1 MLRSSLESWWAF
13 LGNRRCFFLVS
24 DFAPYLWLG
33 LVHEPAHSR
42 VIHTVRQL
50 VSQIAHTAQQFY
62 FSPRWNYTDGAIGIR
77 VVYGFRKLL
86 QNVWIVRA
94 ITDFISFP
102 LDARF
107 TSFFF
112 IHTDISKLSYSIS
125 QPIQIT
131 YLVCVCQNIK
141 TIFFPT
147 RNHPYLPLIHAIF
160 TFVFFFYISEKIKQK
175 ITKRVMLLVVCDH
188 ASASASALRS
198 NT

>member
-13 LGNRRCFFLVS
+13 LGNRRCFFFS
-24 DFAPYLWLG
+24 LWFCPVFMTDLCM
-33 LVHEPAHSR
+33 SR
-42 VIHTVRQL
+42 TVRQL

-62 FSPRWNYTDGAIGIR
+62 FSPRWNSTDGAIGIR

-160 TFVFFFYISEKIKQK
+160 AFVFFFYISEKIKQK

-188 ASASASALRS
+188 ASASALRS